1 MKQGGGEAGFTLV
14 EMLVALAL
22 FAAVAAMGVAM
33 LRSSID
39 TQGAVQRR
47 LAAMS
52 GFNRLRA
59 VMAQD
64 LSQALRRPTRDERG
78 AVVPAFVGGAAD
90 FAFVQA
96 GADGLEARAKP
107 DAVRVRYA
115 LDGRAWTRAEA
126 AWLDGAAMPKG
137 DALAEGVAEVRL
149 RYRDAA
155 GAWQT
160 SWPVAGG
167 RDLPRAVEVMIRK
180 EKSAPLV
187 MLFLV
192 TPMMVEPAPQGAAI

>member
-1 MKQGGGEAGFTLV
+1 MKRGGGEAGFTLV
-14 EMLVALAL
+14 EMLVSLAL

-33 LRSSID
+33 LRSSVD
-39 TQGAVQRR
+39 TQGAVQGR

-52 GFNRLRA
+52 GFNRLCA

-64 LSQALRRPTRDERG
+64 LSQALVRPTRDERG

-96 GADGLEARAKP
+96 GADGLETRAKP

-115 LDGRAWTRAEA
+115 LEGGAWTRAEQ
-126 AWLDGAAMPKG
+126 AWLDGVPMPKG
-137 DALAEGVAEVRL
+137 DALARDVVELRL

-167 RDLPRAVEVMIRK
+167 RELPRAVEVVIRK

-192 TPMMVEPAPQGAAI
+192 APMMVEPAGQVAVI